1 MHLSPSISAGKAPMD
16 TRLLRIALSRQG
28 HNVLPQMIEALHAFG
43 QTAAFKNADLNLGH
57 IEPTPMLGRV
67 MHLQSLPDTLRF
79 LGRKGLVEA
88 GRRLRV
94 EVVHDQADHARL
106 WIDLIH
112 QPADRLRE
120 IQPGALL
127 GQLHRTATGQRFH
140 KHEQVRRPQA
150 FIFRVGAL
158 GMARLHRQWLAH
170 LPMDHQRLFVKTDP
184 WSLGIIRLGVQIQHV
199 LHGRHKVRIHGG
211 NAPLLMLPGLQRVF
225 FSNWR
230 TVSGEIRRTY
240 PNSTAWPASIRTV
253 QWSCPSGTVLH
264 VIAMR
269 WAACPSLSAWCRR
282 ACRLSVST
290 ASTPPAPYRCRTL
303 RMVWSDTS
311 KASTISPLLQPSSHL
326 SRARARVNV
335 RALALPRR
343 TNTSTWVRSSSLRWS
358 GVTRF
363 IATSPVFPSAYH
375 KNQTGLTTRSLSQLF
390 GQGFLVNLLNP
401 KTALFFYAFLPQFVD
416 PARGAVAGQ
425 ILLLGALFVLL
436 ASCTDSLYALLGS
449 TVGRVL

>member
-1 MHLSPSISAGKAPMD
+1 MHLSASISAGKAPMD
-16 TRLLRIALSRQG
+16 TRLLRIALSGQG
-28 HNVLPQMIEALHAFG
+28 HNLLPQMIEALDAFG

-67 MHLQSLPDTLRF
+67 MHLQSLPDALRF

-88 GRRLRV
+88 GRRMRV

-106 WIDLIH
+106 GIDLIH

-120 IQPGALL
+120 IQLGALL

-140 KHEQVRRPQA
+140 KHKQVRRSQA
-150 FIFRVGAL
+150 FIFIIGAL
-158 GMARLHRQWLAH
+158 GMARLHRQWLPY

-184 WSLGIIRLGVQIQHV
+184 WGGGIIGLGIQIQYV
-199 LHGRHKVRIHGG
+199 LHGRHKLGINVR

-230 TVSGEIRRTY
+230 TVSGEMRRTY
-240 PNSTAWPASIRTV
+240 PNSTAWPASMRTV
-253 QWSCPSGTVLH
+253 QWSCPSGTMLH

-269 WAACPSLSAWCRR
+269 WAACPSLSAWRRR

-290 ASTPPAPYRCRTL
+290 ASTPPALYRCRTL
-303 RMVWSDTS
+303 RMVWSETS
-311 KASTISPLLQPSSHL
+311 KASAISPLLQLSSHL
-326 SRARARVNV
+326 SRTRARVNV

-343 TNTSTWVRSSSLRWS
+343 THTSTCVRSSSLRWS
-358 GVTRF
+358 GVTCF

-375 KNQTGLTTRSLSQLF
+375 KNQTGLTTSEETSIF
-390 GQGFLVNLLNP
+390 GPCFRYFCFRAGTITGGLHPCQR
-401 KTALFFYAFLPQFVD
+401 FLPGIG
-416 PARGAVAGQ
+416 P
-425 ILLLGALFVLL
+425 I
-436 ASCTDSLYALLGS
+436 
-449 TVGRVL
+449 